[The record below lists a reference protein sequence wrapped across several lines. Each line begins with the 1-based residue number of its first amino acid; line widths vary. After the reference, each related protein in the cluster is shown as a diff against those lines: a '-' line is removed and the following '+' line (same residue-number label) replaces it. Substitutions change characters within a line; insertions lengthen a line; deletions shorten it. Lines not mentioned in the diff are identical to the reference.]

1 MASPREIKKRIG
13 SVTNTKKITRTMEL
27 VSTAKAKKAVD
38 RVSAAQPFAQKLSE
52 LIGSLSGDETAKMH
66 PLLRTVAK
74 PKTIVLIGITASRG
88 LCGAFNSNVIK
99 ATLDRR
105 KKLLDSGVEVS
116 IILIGKKI
124 ESFFKFQG
132 LDYDRAITTIDDKPV
147 FDDTLGLANELMD
160 SFVSEK
166 VDGVEVI
173 STRYISSSSQRVEK
187 HTLLPLSIEE
197 SEEQAE
203 SPAPQGPTIFE
214 PDSKEILS
222 ELLPRS
228 VRISLYQSVLESAA
242 SEQIARRI
250 AMKNATDAASDMIK
264 SMTLIYNRA
273 RQGKITQEIAEIV
286 GGAAAIE

>member
-38 RVSAAQPFAQKLSE
+38 RVSAAQPFAQKLGE

-66 PLLRTVAK
+66 PLLRTIAN
-74 PKTIVLIGITASRG
+74 PRTIVLIGITASRG

-116 IILIGKKI
+116 TILIGKKI
-124 ESFFKFQG
+124 ESFFKFQAIE
-132 LDYDRAITTIDDKPV
+132 YDRAITTIDDKPV
-147 FDDTLGLANELMD
+147 FDDTLELANELMD
-160 SFVSEK
+160 SFISGK
-166 VDGVEVI
+166 IDGVEVI
-173 STRYISSSSQRVEK
+173 STRYISSSAQRVER
-187 HTLLPLSIEE
+187 HGLLPLSIEAD
-197 SEEQAE
+197 EEQDE
-203 SPAPQGPTIFE
+203 SPNPQGPTIFE
-214 PDSKEILS
+214 PGSKQILS

-228 VRISLYQSVLESAA
+228 VRIALYQSVLESAA

>member
-1 MASPREIKKRIG
+1 MASPRELKKRIG

-52 LIGSLSGDETAKMH
+52 LIGSLSSDETAKMH
-66 PLLRTVAK
+66 PLLRTITK
-74 PKTIVLIGITASRG
+74 PRTIVLIGITASRG

-105 KKLLDSGVEVS
+105 KKLLDSGVDVS

-132 LDYDRAITTIDDKPV
+132 LEYERAITTIDDKPV
-147 FDDTLGLANELMD
+147 FEDTLGLANELMD

-166 VDGVEVI
+166 IDGVEVI

-187 HTLLPLSIEE
+187 HGLLPLSIEE
-197 SEEQAE
+197 GDEQPD